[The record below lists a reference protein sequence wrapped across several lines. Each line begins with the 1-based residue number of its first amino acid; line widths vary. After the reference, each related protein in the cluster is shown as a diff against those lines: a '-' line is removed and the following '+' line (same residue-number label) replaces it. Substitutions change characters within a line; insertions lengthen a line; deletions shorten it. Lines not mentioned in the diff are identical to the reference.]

1 MKPSDEEM
9 QNVLRDAV
17 ADLTKVGGPSLRRDT
32 VTAIKSESQLDI
44 DFTAKVIAVPTRL
57 LAGLVRGSDPI
68 ESQMGAVKQIEG
80 RSALQRKILWILAEC
95 GPLNA
100 ADVERR
106 VEFRNLSPS
115 TVRKRISELK
125 QAGEIVQR
133 GRKDGMAEW
142 DIAR

>member
-1 MKPSDEEM
+1 M
-9 QNVLRDAV
+9 
-17 ADLTKVGGPSLRRDT
+17 
-32 VTAIKSESQLDI
+32 TATRSESQISLD
-44 DFTAKVIAVPTRL
+44 FERKVIHAPALRIV
-57 LAGLVRGSDPI
+57 GMVRGSDPL
-68 ESQMGAVKQIEG
+68 ESQAGAIKQLEG
-80 RSALQRKILWILAEC
+80 RSELQRKILWILAEC

-125 QAGEIVQR
+125 QAGAIVQR